1 MKIKRSEKII
11 KRGDVT
17 VAKDEAYL
25 DWGAGTFGNLL
36 LKFDKALAELS
47 DDAQS
52 TGVAKRHPD
61 DSADEV
67 IGKIVASLK
76 AEKKLNN
83 QLYNKLLKLHRILH
97 VMRVD
102 VIATMGKLVARND
115 AIEDKLEEF
124 K

>member
-17 VAKDEAYL
+17 VAKDVAYL
-25 DWGAGTFGNLL
+25 EWGAESFENLQ
-36 LKFDKALAELS
+36 KFDRALLEFSA
-47 DDAQS
+47 DVQS

-76 AEKKLNN
+76 AEKKINN
-83 QLYNKLLKLHRILH
+83 QLYNKLLELFHILH
-97 VMRVD
+97 AMRMD
-102 VIATMGKLVARND
+102 VVKTMGKLLARND
-115 AIEDKLEEF
+115 AIEGKLEEF